1 MEFADLNQNEIDE
14 LLTGNELAG
23 EMEAR
28 RAASSLQREV
38 LGEDDEAGASSKSPS
53 IGPARFEE
61 LSQELPVEAPVA
73 GMKVLMDV
81 PLSVSVELGKA
92 RCYVKDLL
100 SLTAGSVV
108 ELDRAAGDPVDI
120 LINGKPF
127 AFGEVVVID
136 ENFGVRIRE
145 IIHKH

>member
-1 MEFADLNQNEIDE
+1 MEFADLSQNEIDE
-14 LLTGNELAG
+14 LLTGTQ
-23 EMEAR
+23 EALEHQTLR
-28 RAASSLQREV
+28 EDGAADLSSE
-38 LGEDDEAGASSKSPS
+38 SPI

-61 LSQELPVEAPVA
+61 LEKARPAEAPVA